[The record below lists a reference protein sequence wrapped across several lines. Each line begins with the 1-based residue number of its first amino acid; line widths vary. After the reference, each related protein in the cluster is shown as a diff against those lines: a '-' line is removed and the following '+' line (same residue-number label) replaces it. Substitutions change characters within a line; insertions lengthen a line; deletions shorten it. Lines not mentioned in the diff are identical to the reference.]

1 MVAIATP
8 ALMLSKE
15 ETDLVQELQLKVNA
29 ARPRDVKMENY
40 YGGSQ
45 HLLAMG
51 LAVPPELAGFETII
65 NWNRV
70 VVDEIERRQDI
81 RAWYMPGEDE
91 PSKELMAAF
100 QQNNLD
106 SEAPLLHRQ
115 KLIVGRGAAS
125 VSTDPDGGD
134 PLIVVESARE
144 LAFKIDV
151 RTRRVTAALRLYTSP
166 SAFMSMYT
174 AGTLYLPNQTI
185 YLTRPTGGAWR
196 VESRDL
202 HYLGRVAVVPFL
214 NRRQVGKWGG
224 ESEMTDVIPI
234 VDAAARSMTNLQ
246 LAQETHAVPTRYV
259 LGISKGDFVD
269 KDGNP
274 LPVWQ
279 AYFDR
284 FMASANKDATIGQ
297 LQASD
302 LKNFETTFNL
312 YAHAVASVTG
322 MPVRYF
328 GQNPA
333 NPAAE
338 GAIIA
343 DEIRLIKNV
352 ERNNT
357 ETGDRWSDIA
367 ALWWRFKT
375 GEWPTGPIAT
385 DWHNPATPTFAQKAD
400 ALQKLAGGKPLI
412 SREGAWHELGWS
424 EARKQRERDWF
435 DAEARDPQIE
445 AAMRGFA
452 DASIG

>member
-1 MVAIATP
+1 MAAIATP
-8 ALMLSKE
+8 TLALSSD
-15 ETDLVQELQLKVNA
+15 ETALIQELQQKINWH
-29 ARPRDVKMENY
+29 RPRDIKMERQY
-40 YGGSQ
+40 EGRQ
-45 HLLAMG
+45 RLQAMG

-70 VVDEIERRQDI
+70 VVDEVERRKDI
-81 RAWYMPGEDE
+81 RAWYMPGEEE
-91 PSKELMAAF
+91 PSEDLMLAF

-115 KLIVGRGAAS
+115 KLIIGRGAAS

-151 RTRRVTAALRLYTSP
+151 RTRRVTAALRLYNEP
-166 SAFMSMYT
+166 GAFFMYT
-174 AGTLYLPNQTI
+174 MGTLYLPNETI
-185 YLTRPTGGAWR
+185 FLERKAGGSWR
-196 VESRDL
+196 VERRDE
-202 HYLGRVAVVPFL
+202 HKLGRVSLVPFL
-214 NRRQVGKWGG
+214 NRRQIGKWHG

-246 LAQETHAVPTRYV
+246 LAQETHAVPTRAV

-274 LPVWQ
+274 LPVWE

-284 FMASANKDATIGQ
+284 FMATANKDAKIEQ
-297 LQASD
+297 LDASD

-343 DEIRLIKNV
+343 DEIRLIKHV
-352 ERNNT
+352 ERDNT
-357 ETGDRWSDIA
+357 EDGDRWADVA
-367 ALWWRFKT
+367 ALWYRFKT
-375 GEWPTGPIAT
+375 GKWPAGRIAT
-385 DWHNPATPTFAQKAD
+385 EWFDPATPTFAQRAD
-400 ALQKLAGGKPLI
+400 ALQKLAGGRPVV
-412 SREGAWHELGWS
+412 SREGVWHELGWS

-445 AAMRGFA
+445 AAMRVF
-452 DASIG
+452 DAPGG